1 MDGPT
6 DGAHFSN
13 YLLLLLRLDGGR
25 SAAQKVVER
34 GLSVSVSPLSSVLRE
49 RERES
54 ERRDYD
60 MRGLPACLSARPPA
74 LSALHRLRAR
84 TLATATDGR
93 EGPRLTMYSRS
104 VRRAAD
110 ND

>member
-1 MDGPT
+1 
-6 DGAHFSN
+6 
-13 YLLLLLRLDGGR
+13 
-25 SAAQKVVER
+25 
-34 GLSVSVSPLSSVLRE
+34 
-49 RERES
+49 
-54 ERRDYD
+54 

-84 TLATATDGR
+84 RLATATDGR